1 MHLYLISGPSGSGKT
16 TVGNELRSRGFHV
29 IETDHEPGLSSW
41 VNNDTGKKPTE
52 LPDQPYHKEWVD
64 SHSWLWDGNV
74 LKNLVHSA
82 QEEHLFFCGGAFNEK
97 DFYGLFD
104 KRFGLYVDDDI
115 LMDRLLVREPER
127 WVVGSAE
134 RAKKLAWNQKFR
146 DYSRE
151 MGAILLDSSV
161 PTTALADTVVA
172 LAIDKDI

>member
-1 MHLYLISGPSGSGKT
+1 
-16 TVGNELRSRGFHV
+16 
-29 IETDHEPGLSSW
+29 
-41 VNNDTGKKPTE
+41 
-52 LPDQPYHKEWVD
+52 
-64 SHSWLWDGNV
+64 
-74 LKNLVHSA
+74 
-82 QEEHLFFCGGAFNEK
+82 
-97 DFYGLFD
+97 
-104 KRFGLYVDDDI
+104 
-115 LMDRLLVREPER
+115 MDRLLVREPER